1 MLATSVSFSYV
12 AGTDITLEFTVT
24 DEADEAANIAGAT
37 PSFAIARAGEDAVVS
52 TEGGTAAAVVTSAA
66 TGVFQVSINAVDT
79 EGLLGTYRFQADI
92 EDASGDIA
100 TVARGFMTFRASL
113 IAPAS

>member
-24 DEADEAANIAGAT
+24 DEDDEAANIAGAT
-37 PSFAIARAGEDAVVS
+37 PRFAVARAGEEAVLS
-52 TEGGTAAAVVTSAA
+52 TEDETAVAAVTSAA
-66 TGVFQVSINAVDT
+66 TGVFQVSIDAADTVD
-79 EGLLGTYRFQADI
+79 LIGTYRFQADI

-100 TVARGFMTFRASL
+100 TVARGFMTFRANL
-113 IAPAS
+113 LAPAS